1 MGYSD
6 DPDEEVLTKDRRH
19 GARGVNITT
28 SDVEIM
34 TKNQYPDA
42 RWTKVLNRQSLAS
55 LLLHWYNL
63 NPNYRTSSSRG
74 HRLVLRLD
82 SSQKSIEL

>member
-6 DPDEEVLTKDRRH
+6 DSNEEVLTKDRCH

-34 TKNQYPDA
+34 TKTNTLTRDGRRFRMVRALSDPA
-42 RWTKVLNRQSLAS
+42 TA
-55 LLLHWYNL
+55 
-63 NPNYRTSSSRG
+63 
-74 HRLVLRLD
+74 LV
-82 SSQKSIEL
+82 

>member
-34 TKNQYPDA
+34 TKTMDEGFESSE
-42 RWTKVLNRQSLAS
+42 RLAS

-63 NPNYRTSSSRG
+63 NPDYRTSSSRG

>member
-6 DPDEEVLTKDRRH
+6 DSDEEVLTKDRRH

-42 RWTKVLNRQSLAS
+42 RWTKVSNGQSA
-55 LLLHWYNL
+55 
-63 NPNYRTSSSRG
+63 
-74 HRLVLRLD
+74 
-82 SSQKSIEL
+82 